1 MSEFRLRH
9 ADSTDIDSIAKVHEA
24 AFPEFFMT
32 RMGPGFL
39 RAYYRLVLN
48 YPGGLLLVCGQES
61 EVEGFV
67 AGFVN
72 PARFY
77 AYLSRGRHR
86 IFWPSLMAILRR
98 PLLLPRVLYNRKR
111 VASAIVQDEP
121 GSCELS
127 SIGVLP
133 GSAGRGHGR
142 RLIDGFCA
150 EARRRGCMRIVLTT
164 DSLQNDAVNAFYLR
178 SEFTLERSFT
188 SGGKRLMNEYVRLL
202 GADGGSPGDHPE

>member
-1 MSEFRLRH
+1 MSESRLRP
-9 ADSTDIDSIAKVHEA
+9 AVSSDIESIAKVHEA

-32 RMGPGFL
+32 RMGRRFL
-39 RAYYRLVLN
+39 REYYLLVLD
-48 YPGGLLLVCGQES
+48 YPDGLMLVSGQES

-72 PARFY
+72 PAKFY
-77 AYLSRGRHR
+77 AYLSGRR
-86 IFWPSLMAILRR
+86 RRLFWPSLMAIFRQ
-98 PLLLPRVLYNRKR
+98 PQLLPRVLYNRKR
-111 VASAIVQDEP
+111 VASASVQDEP

-142 RLIDGFCA
+142 RLIDGFCV

-164 DSLQNDAVNAFYLR
+164 DLLQNDAVNAFYR
-178 SEFTLERSFT
+178 RNGFTLERSFA
-188 SGGKRLMNEYVRLL
+188 SGGKRWMNEYVRLL
-202 GADGGSPGDHPE
+202 STDGGLSGDHPE